1 MVLHILSPAEY
12 LGFPV
17 GADRC
22 LAEWEQVLG
31 YFHMVAEASPRV
43 NFSVI
48 GTSTEGRPLGVATI
62 TSPENHHNLDEL
74 QAIQKLLA
82 DPRLVH
88 GDEAASLIRAG
99 KTVVLIT
106 CGIHATEV
114 GSSQMSMQL
123 AYELATGEDAD
134 TNEILANT
142 ILLLVPSL
150 NPDGLDLVVNWYK
163 QTLGTRF
170 EGTAP
175 PLLYHKYAG
184 HDNNRDWFMFTQK
197 ETRLAVLHLH
207 NRWHPQIVLDMH
219 QQTSD
224 GPRMVL
230 PPYVDPYDPNVDPL
244 IRQSA
249 AWLGQAIAAEL
260 TGRGKMG
267 VMTNVIYDAY
277 SPNRAYQHYHGGVR
291 ILSET
296 ASVRIASPITLDFSD
311 LQAGRGHDPKIA
323 SWNHPAVWQGGDW
336 SLLDIVQ
343 YNKICAWACLQ
354 HAAKFRYQWLRNF
367 YTVGCKA
374 IAAKESPYAYLV
386 PREQRDA
393 QVAREMLEVLM
404 FAGVEIHEAESPF
417 VADGIDYAAQTRV
430 VLMQQPYGCF
440 AKTMLEKQT
449 YPDLRL
455 YPGGPPKR
463 PYDSTAHS
471 LPLQMGVVAV
481 EVRAAFSA
489 ELIKMTQ
496 ISPFPRPCPPTTEMK
511 WLYIRP
517 EANRSFT
524 VIMKLMQAGYAVY
537 RLHHELDSPS
547 LPPGTFIVSVAAQ
560 ELAIDMGE
568 KYGLE
573 IGYMEQVDVKRV
585 PQIRIP
591 RIGVYKSSV
600 PNPDEGWLRFVLEE
614 HEFCYSTLVDAAIR
628 GGGLGEQ
635 FDIVVLPSALA
646 KIFSEGHA
654 QGTYP
659 DAYTGG
665 LGSLG
670 AQALRLF
677 VEGGGTIVA
686 IDAASEWVIREF
698 ALPVRNVVAGLP
710 ESEFYAPG
718 SFLRVVMDTHHPLG
732 YGMPREAVVVSSHSP
747 AFAVDN
753 GSKLVGKYPL
763 SNPLVAGWLLGAEK
777 LHGRAALVE
786 CSLGLGK
793 VILIGFRPY
802 FRAQARGTYKVLFN
816 ALIHATSG
824 RECLAP

>member
-1 MVLHILSPAEY
+1 VVFGILSPTEH

-22 LAEWEQVLG
+22 LADWEQIWA
-31 YFHMVAEASPRV
+31 YFRLIGEASPRI

-48 GTSTEGRPLGVATI
+48 GNSTEGRQLGVAII
-62 TSPENHHNLDEL
+62 TAPENHRNLEEL
-74 QAIQKLLA
+74 LAVQKKLA

-88 GDEAASLIRAG
+88 GDEAATLIRSG

-114 GSSQMSMQL
+114 GASQMSMQL
-123 AYELATGEDAD
+123 AYELATGEDAE

-207 NRWHPQIVLDMH
+207 NRWHPHIVLDMH

-260 TGRGKMG
+260 TGRGKNG
-267 VMTNVIYDAY
+267 VMTNAIYDAY
-277 SPNRAYQHYHGGVR
+277 SPSRAYQHYHGGVR
-291 ILSET
+291 ILSEA
-296 ASVRIASPITLDFSD
+296 ASVRLATPITLDFGD

-323 SWNHPAVWQGGDW
+323 SWNQPALWQGGDW
-336 SLLDIVQ
+336 RLLDIVE

-367 YTVGCKA
+367 YTWGCKA
-374 IAAKESPYAYLV
+374 IAAKESPYCYLV
-386 PREQRDA
+386 PRPQRDA
-393 QVAREMLEVLM
+393 QVAREMLEILL
-404 FAGVEIHEAESPF
+404 FAGVEIHEAARAF
-417 VADGIDYAAQTRV
+417 VADGIDYEAETRV

-440 AKTMLEKQT
+440 AKTMLEKQG

-471 LPLQMGVVAV
+471 LPLQMGVTAV
-481 EVRAAFSA
+481 EVRAAFPA
-489 ELIKMTQ
+489 DLTKLTQ
-496 ISPFPRPCPPTTEMK
+496 ISPFPRPCRPTAGMK

-517 EANRSFT
+517 EANHSFT
-524 VIMKLMQAGYAVY
+524 ALMKLLDAGHEVY
-537 RLHHELDSPS
+537 RLHQEQDFPL
-547 LPPGTFIVSVAAQ
+547 LPPGTFVASVAAE
-560 ELAIDMGE
+560 ELTIAMGE
-568 KYGLE
+568 RYGLE
-573 IGYMEQVDVKRV
+573 IGYMEQVDVETATRV
-585 PQIRIP
+585 KMP
-591 RIGVYKSSV
+591 RIGVYKGSV

-614 HEFCYSTLVDAAIR
+614 YEFGYTTLDDAAIR
-628 GGGLGEQ
+628 LDCLGEH

-646 KIFSEGHA
+646 QIFSEGHA
-654 QGTYP
+654 PGTYP
-659 DAYTGG
+659 DPYTGG
-665 LGSLG
+665 LGTLG
-670 AQALRLF
+670 TQALCVF
-677 VEGGGTIVA
+677 VQGGGTILA
-686 IDAASEWVIREF
+686 IDAACSWAIREF
-698 ALPVRNVVAGLP
+698 SLPVRNVVAGLP

-718 SFLRVVMDTHHPLG
+718 SFLRVALDTHHPLC

-753 GSKLVGKYPL
+753 GCKVIGRYPM

-777 LHGRAALVE
+777 LQGRAALVE
-786 CSLGLGK
+786 CALGLGK
-793 VILIGFRPY
+793 VILAGFRPY

-816 ALIHATSG
+816 ALIQAATCRDG
-824 RECLAP
+824 ITP